1 LHVTE
6 NGEDQVV
13 YDTADERLLIPQEI
27 NLLAQLSGALEVV
40 GWHGNYDLAQPLD
53 ASTASTWIL
62 AVLKKAA

>member
-1 LHVTE
+1 MHVTE